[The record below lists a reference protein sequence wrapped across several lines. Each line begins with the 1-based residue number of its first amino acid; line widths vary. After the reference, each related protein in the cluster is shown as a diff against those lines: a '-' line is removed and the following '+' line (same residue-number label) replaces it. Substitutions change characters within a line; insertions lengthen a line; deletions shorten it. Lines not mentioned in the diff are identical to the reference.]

1 MPAQSSDPLI
11 IISSD
16 CHAGGLPEAYK
27 PYMPKE
33 FHAAADAWWMKYA
46 REMMKRMGTFFDQEA
61 ADDFNARAGDQGAGR
76 MDPNAAATAANAT
89 DAQLWDFLCDP
100 DSLIA
105 PRKGEYLPDVRLQE
119 LEDDGLAG
127 EVIFP
132 QMAPFGAGLMQYRH
146 VVEPE
151 HSLAG
156 NRAYNHWLADLC
168 SKNPGRHAGVAIIN
182 VDNIEITVQ
191 EIRDAHA
198 MGLFGGVLLPT
209 STGDNPF
216 YHDYNRYAPLWSV
229 CEELNMPIH
238 THSGWSPDYGDY
250 PTATPMY
257 ISEVDMW
264 AQRPFT
270 AMLWSGVFEKHPAIK
285 LVFTEAGCGWILET
299 LRVLKFKMDNPIFA
313 HFTKELSL
321 SPEEYFE
328 RNCFIGAS
336 FLAPHEVGTR
346 HAIGVNKLMWGSDY
360 PHMEGTWPNTR
371 FKLQETF
378 HNVEDGEI
386 RAMLG
391 ETAID
396 VFGFDRKLMQ
406 AAAQRIGP
414 SLADIKQQPTAA

>member
-1 MPAQSSDPLI
+1 MSDRLLM
-11 IISSD
+11 ISAD
-16 CHAGGLPEAYK
+16 CHAGALPEGYK
-27 PYMPKE
+27 PYLPKE
-33 FHAAADAWWMKYA
+33 FHNAADAWWLQYA

-61 ADDFNARAGDQGAGR
+61 AQEFNSKSGDQGAGR
-76 MDPNAAATAANAT
+76 MDPNAAATAARAS
-89 DAQLWDFLCDP
+89 DKELWDFLCDP
-100 DSLIA
+100 DSIIA
-105 PRKGEYLPDVRLQE
+105 PRRGEYLPDVRLQE

-146 VVEPE
+146 DVTPE

-156 NRAYNHWLADLC
+156 NRAYNHWLAEMC

-182 VDNIEITVQ
+182 VDDIQVSVR
-191 EIRDAHA
+191 EIRDAHER
-198 MGLFGGVLLPT
+198 GLFGGVLLPT
-209 STGDNPF
+209 STGTHPF
-216 YHDYNRYAPLWSV
+216 YHDYKRYEPIWSV

-250 PTATPMY
+250 PTATPMF

-270 AMLWSGVFEKHPAIK
+270 AMLWSGVFEKHPDIK
-285 LVFTEAGCGWILET
+285 LVFTETGCAWILET
-299 LRVLKFKMDNPIFA
+299 LRVLKFKTDNPIFA
-313 HFTKELSL
+313 HFTKDLSL
-321 SPEEYFE
+321 TPEEYFA
-328 RNCFIGAS
+328 RNCYMGAS
-336 FLAPHEVGTR
+336 FLAPHEVGSR

-378 HNVEDGEI
+378 HDVEESEI
-386 RAMLG
+386 RAILG
-391 ETAID
+391 ETAVD

-406 AAAQRIGP
+406 EAAQRVGP
-414 SLADIKQQPTAA
+414 ELSDIQQAPTEAA